1 MANIL
6 QTKHYELPST
16 ELARW
21 LEAQGGWWNVDG
33 DPLLTGRL
41 PFPCPAD
48 ELAAELRRLNRLLL
62 VQAIHSEFAPE
73 GQGRLTADDL
83 GKVAVRYSGS
93 QSGPDLPSEF
103 VNDRQLY
110 LCWKGS
116 PHEWLLIEDSATAK
130 QFQDEV
136 ATKPR

>member
-6 QTKHYELPST
+6 QRKHYELPST

-48 ELAAELRRLNRLLL
+48 ELAHELRRLNRPLL

-73 GQGRLTADDL
+73 GRGRLTAEQL

-93 QSGPDLPSEF
+93 LSGPGPLSEF

-116 PHEWLLIEDSATAK
+116 QHEWLLIEDSATAK
-130 QFQDEV
+130 QFQDDG
-136 ATKPR
+136 ATESK